1 MTALLAIIL
10 SSLFALCSSQWIASI
25 IPFPREARGMA
36 CGSFNGSIFL
46 LGGTYTP
53 TPARRQLVEYSVP
66 PVDQFI
72 DHTALLYDVFGNS
85 EFYTQIGSILYLI
98 SSAGS
103 TIHVY
108 DMSNKMFTPNV
119 VSIPTSVNWYGC
131 IASIHDRLFV
141 VGGGDPDAHL
151 SFNYL
156 QVLELKY
163 MNWIDGPTM
172 ARKRVRHSCVA
183 DTFGLFAIGGYDYE
197 SSSPWLTSIETI
209 DINNTTQNSWE
220 IIHNLEESN
229 VVASSVVHNHLIYVM
244 GGRTCSPQPCTF
256 YDTVYIIDTKTKS
269 VTLSNDRLPYDAFEI
284 ASTILGG
291 FIYIFGGG
299 NGAGSTPVNE
309 WAYYELPSLS
319 PT

>member
-1 MTALLAIIL
+1 
-10 SSLFALCSSQWIASI
+10 
-25 IPFPREARGMA
+25 
-36 CGSFNGSIFL
+36 
-46 LGGTYTP
+46 
-53 TPARRQLVEYSVP
+53 
-66 PVDQFI
+66 
-72 DHTALLYDVFGNS
+72 
-85 EFYTQIGSILYLI
+85 
-98 SSAGS
+98 
-103 TIHVY
+103 
-108 DMSNKMFTPNV
+108 MSNKMFTSNF

-131 IASIHDRLFV
+131 IASINDRLFV

-319 PT
+319 PTNNPSSITPTSNPSVSPTNNPSVSPTNNPNLSPIDILSTKKPTTTSPSKQAQLMNHRLFQHYLMSTFLILHRCGYPLYIHSHPQLQ